1 MKIRTSL
8 GTLAAAGLAVGAGF
22 MSANALPGGGKGG
35 AAGQIGADVAV
46 CDLPAAYR
54 WGTVSGVSAYSVG
67 TTSVNLG
74 DVDLEWYANTNRHP
88 RIPQNAFKFDRGRL
102 IQIGQSWCKDGFCAL
117 QLNECGSCQPAG
129 SGCPQVLGPGCSDPY
144 SSSLNGEQS
153 GLAPRSQCNAAT
165 GDFIYPPQNLPSAA
179 PTLGR
184 RLQVQQ
190 IELNPNATTD
200 DARFYMDA
208 FYLHPQDYEA
218 GNQLNNASYRR
229 FNIGNLSSSGYQ
241 LSMTG
246 STRLGLPGIFAWE
259 ENSSSVEI
267 QAIDLPGDGRIF
279 VADDVIDNGD
289 GTWNYEYAIYNLTS
303 ELAVNAFSVD
313 MASGVTVLDREFHDA
328 PSHSGEPYKTYNWA
342 PNIGSGYLGWKTT
355 EHSVDENANAI
366 RWGTMYNFT
375 IVADA
380 PPTEGS
386 AEIETFT
393 DNGTISVSVRVPAGS
408 GNPYDI
414 NGDGTVNGADAGLFI
429 ALWGT
434 DDPAGDFNGD
444 GIVNGADAGLF
455 FANWG

>member
-1 MKIRTSL
+1 M
-8 GTLAAAGLAVGAGF
+8 
-22 MSANALPGGGKGG
+22 
-35 AAGQIGADVAV
+35 
-46 CDLPAAYR
+46 
-54 WGTVSGVSAYSVG
+54 
-67 TTSVNLG
+67 
-74 DVDLEWYANTNRHP
+74 
-88 RIPQNAFKFDRGRL
+88 
-102 IQIGQSWCKDGFCAL
+102 
-117 QLNECGSCQPAG
+117 
-129 SGCPQVLGPGCSDPY
+129 
-144 SSSLNGEQS
+144 
-153 GLAPRSQCNAAT
+153 
-165 GDFIYPPQNLPSAA
+165 
-179 PTLGR
+179 
-184 RLQVQQ
+184 QQ

-229 FNIGNLSSSGYQ
+229 FNIGSLSSSGYQ

-246 STRLGLPGIFAWE
+246 STRLGLPAIFAWE

-386 AEIETFT
+386 AELETFT

-414 NGDGTVNGADAGLFI
+414 NGDGIVNGADADLFI

-444 GIVNGADAGLF
+444 GLVNGADAGLF